1 MNFIGRWM
9 QRWRALDPAWRFAL
23 GAYLA
28 ARVALSAWAFVIT
41 LLFPTVLRNLDLFHS
56 PTLAIFDMQSGERYA
71 YSRVVAGAALTF
83 RSGDPGFVIDEQTNS
98 VWSMRDGRAIAGTW
112 AGQVLGATTYSGE
125 EIYPYHG
132 VAPEKNLW
140 LSVWQRFDANWYL
153 AIAARGYGTLSG
165 DTHFPP
171 LYPALIRVGGAIV
184 GNDFVAALV
193 ISNLAFVVALVLLY
207 QLTREQWD
215 AATADRTVALLLV
228 FPTAFFFFGAY
239 TESLFLVLALL
250 ALRAMQNR
258 QWAFAGLWIFCA
270 ILTRLQGVALV
281 VPLAYALW
289 RAHPFDQKFA
299 RGMAVAL
306 PALAMGLYLGLRALT
321 GDSSV
326 VPLAETDLHARMAM
340 PWENY
345 FYALQTLASGNILN
359 ADALNFLVTTL
370 CVLALVMGW
379 RALPP
384 LWNLYAWAS
393 LIVLT
398 MRVVDTQ
405 PLNSMGRYALTLFPI
420 FALGG
425 MVSKNSWAQRA
436 LVYPGFALS
445 LYFCAQFILW
455 GWVG

>member
-1 MNFIGRWM
+1 MNFFKRFVR
-9 QRWRALDPAWRFAL
+9 QWRALDPAWRFAF

-28 ARVALSAWAFVIT
+28 ARVALSAWAFVIA
-41 LLFPTVLRNLDLFHS
+41 LLFPIVVRNLDLFGA
-56 PTLAIFDMQSGERYA
+56 PTLAVFDLESGERYA
-71 YSRVVAGAALTF
+71 YSRVVNGATLTF
-83 RSGDPGFVIDEQTNS
+83 RSSDPGFVIDEQTNS
-98 VWSMRDGRAIAGTW
+98 VWSLRDGRAVSGTF
-112 AGQVLGATTYSGE
+112 AGQACGTAAYSIE

-153 AIAARGYGTLSG
+153 AIAARGYGTIIG

-171 LYPALIRVGGAIV
+171 LYPALIRVAGAII
-184 GNDFVAALV
+184 GDDFVAALA
-193 ISNLAFVVALVLLY
+193 ISNLAFLVALVLLY
-207 QLTREQWD
+207 RIAREQWD
-215 AATADRTVALLLV
+215 AATAERAVALLLI

-250 ALRAMQNR
+250 ALRAMQNQ
-258 QWAFAGLWIFCA
+258 QWAWAGLWIFCA

-289 RAHPFDQKFA
+289 SVRPFDQKFS
-299 RGMAVAL
+299 RGVALAL
-306 PALAMGLYLGLRALT
+306 PALAMGLYLGLRAVT

-326 VPLAETDLHARMAM
+326 VPLAETDLHARMAL

-345 FYALQTLASGNILN
+345 FYALQTLASGKFIV

-370 CVLALVMGW
+370 CGVALVIGW
-379 RALPP
+379 RRLPP

-393 LIVLT
+393 LLVLT
-398 MRVVDTQ
+398 MRVVETQ
-405 PLNSMGRYALTLFPI
+405 PLNSMARYALTLFPV

-425 MVSKNSWAQRA
+425 VWSKNPWVQRA
-436 LVYPGFALS
+436 LVYPGFALA
-445 LYFCAQFILW
+445 LYLCAQYVLW